1 MDHDYTL
8 DELLGMLRRVMV
20 YVDCDINSGTEKWCG
35 KYKTCIGCRTAL
47 IDAIERKVAE
57 EVTKAHND
65 GYDEGYASADDW
77 CAEHEDAMA
86 EHGWYRALDADG
98 EVTRIGDKM
107 EWSNGTF
114 TVHELKVTEDGWT
127 TWDEVH
133 GYTVHLDEC
142 RHHPPTV
149 EDMLWEFV
157 GALDVVDR
165 IALDETV
172 TDFAKRLRL
181 ADKED

>member
-47 IDAIERKVAE
+47 IDAIERKARE
-57 EVTKAHND
+57 EWQR

-77 CAEHEDAMA
+77 CAEHEDELNM
-86 EHGWYRALDADG
+86 HGYVRGPFGADNKMIYVG
-98 EVTRIGDKM
+98 DVVTVDGIDHPVTVTRMYLFDYDWRIKLRGID
-107 EWSNGTF
+107 
-114 TVHELKVTEDGWT
+114 
-127 TWDEVH
+127 
-133 GYTVHLDEC
+133 YTVAPSKC
-142 RHHPPTV
+142 RQYRPPTV
-149 EDMLWEFV
+149 EDVLWEFV